1 MKLNLDLQDAHQG
14 PYLAQ
19 DRVRAL
25 FEIRGPTFHKSP
37 RISVKFVGTM
47 VVSFPTHVNGAS
59 PGHFTTVLFEESRKI
74 EYRDLQWDEDA
85 ASGESIY
92 TTPIDFQFPAEAN
105 CYCARPQKCQLPPSM
120 DIAEP
125 EMSVKV
131 TYGIVVSVGRCILGP
146 MTKVKS
152 VAVEIPFSCTP
163 TITSLPRS
171 SCVLSVAMNEKSGR
185 GYAHQRN
192 TIMDQEH
199 ADGSCPSYSPKYS
212 PSIKVEVLLPQP
224 AVLIRGQPTPVRV
237 IIHTPP
243 DVLESGVYLRSVS
256 MDLKSTVMTSV
267 GMLPRTATQR
277 RHGCSMAGAVKID
290 SEVFELDS
298 GAWGNFFV
306 MNTKP
311 TTQSCI
317 VRLDHAMEIVTGISI
332 GLGSE
337 VKYAVATFDVI
348 VMDPPPAYE
357 VGDAI
362 QLQADAIQLQA

>member
-1 MKLNLDLQDAHQG
+1 MN
-14 PYLAQ
+14 
-19 DRVRAL
+19 
-25 FEIRGPTFHKSP
+25 IT
-37 RISVKFVGTM
+37 
-47 VVSFPTHVNGAS
+47 
-59 PGHFTTVLFEESRKI
+59 
-74 EYRDLQWDEDA
+74 
-85 ASGESIY
+85 
-92 TTPIDFQFPAEAN
+92 EA
-105 CYCARPQKCQLPPSM
+105 
-120 DIAEP
+120 

-163 TITSLPRS
+163 SITSLPRS

-185 GYAHQRN
+185 KNAHQRN
-192 TIMDQEH
+192 AIMDQEH

-212 PSIKVEVLLPQP
+212 PSLKVEVLLPQP
-224 AVLIRGQPTPVRV
+224 AILIRGQPTPVRV

-243 DVLESGVYLRSVS
+243 DMLEAGNLYLRSVS

-311 TTQSCI
+311 TTESCI
-317 VRLDHAMEIVTGISI
+317 VRLDHAVEVVTGISI
-332 GLGSE
+332 GLGSDI
-337 VKYAVATFDVI
+337 KYAAATFSVI
-348 VMDPPPAYE
+348 IMDPPPAYE
-357 VGDAI
+357 AGDAI
-362 QLQADAIQLQA
+362 QLQA